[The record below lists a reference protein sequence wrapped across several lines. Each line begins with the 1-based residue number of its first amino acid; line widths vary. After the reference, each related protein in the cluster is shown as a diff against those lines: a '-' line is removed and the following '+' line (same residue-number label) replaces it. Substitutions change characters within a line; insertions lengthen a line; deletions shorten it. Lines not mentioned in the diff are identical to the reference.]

1 MREGDVMDHTWMRI
15 AVDLAARV
23 SGTATVLP
31 RRTRCNNDEVMI
43 EFS

>member
-1 MREGDVMDHTWMRI
+1 MDHTWMRI

-23 SGTATVLP
+23 SGDSQQVLP